1 MDNDGTLTTATTT
14 GLGIDY
20 TALANLDI
28 EAHERALCV
37 EALRRAG
44 SVRSAA
50 VLLKISRF
58 ALGRRLEK
66 FGIEAPDRATMP
78 RQPRQPRAPKPE
90 GDTGEPKPKRTR
102 KPKAAPIEQVDTAAP
117 AAEQPEVSGEVAA

>member
-78 RQPRQPRAPKPE
+78 RQLRQPRAPKA
-90 GDTGEPKPKRTR
+90 DTGEPKPKRTR